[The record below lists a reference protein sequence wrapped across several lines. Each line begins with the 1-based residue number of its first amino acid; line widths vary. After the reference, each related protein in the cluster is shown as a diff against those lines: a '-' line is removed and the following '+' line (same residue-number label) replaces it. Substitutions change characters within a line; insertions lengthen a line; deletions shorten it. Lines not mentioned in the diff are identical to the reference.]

1 MAQAMTTLTVVVVVK
16 LRNRLFSPKWYNR
29 GWTSSKQTSLLPL
42 KTLHE
47 VLNAGSLQILP

>member
-1 MAQAMTTLTVVVVVK
+1 MTTLTVVVVVK
-16 LRNRLFSPKWYNR
+16 LRHRLFSPKWYNR